1 MYLTLA
7 NVLSLDTLAS
17 VLAATGTLT
26 WQPGELTAGG
36 RARAVKHN
44 LQADLRSGAGEALHA
59 ALLDDISVHAV
70 LRAAA
75 RPRRFS
81 RLLLSRT
88 EDGGHY
94 GRHVD
99 NALMPVPAG
108 RLRTDL
114 SFTLFLS
121 DPAAY
126 DGGELVIDT
135 PAGDYTAKPDAG
147 DLVLYPSGAIH
158 EVRPVTRGT
167 RLACVGWI
175 ESSIRDAAARDIL
188 FDLENLKISLVARLP
203 SDAPELLALDKSI
216 GALLRRWADA

>member
-17 VLAATGTLT
+17 VLSATETLT

-44 LQADLRSGAGEALHA
+44 LQADLRSEAGEALHA
-59 ALLDDISVHAV
+59 ALLDDISGHAV

-121 DPAAY
+121 DPATY

-158 EVRPVTRGT
+158 EVRPVTRGS

-175 ESSIRDAAARDIL
+175 ESSVRDAAARDIL
-188 FDLENLKISLVARLP
+188 FDLENLKISLAARLP
-203 SDAPELLALDKSI
+203 SDAPELLALDKSV

>member
-7 NVLSLDTLAS
+7 NVLSVGARADL
-17 VLAATGTLT
+17 LAALPGLE
-26 WQPGELTAGG
+26 WYPGERTAGA

-44 LQADLRSGAGEALHA
+44 LQADLSSPDGEDLHA
-59 ALLDDISVHAV
+59 RLLADISGHAV

-75 RPRRFS
+75 RPHRFS

-99 NALMPVPAG
+99 NALMPTSAG

-121 DPAAY
+121 DPSSY

-135 PAGDYTAKPDAG
+135 PAGDYSAKPDAG

-158 EVRPVTRGT
+158 EVRPVTRGS

-175 ESSIRDAAARDIL
+175 ESTVRDASAREVL
-188 FDLENLKISLVARLP
+188 FDLDNLKTALNARLP
-203 SDAPELLALDKSI
+203 KDAPELLALDKSI
-216 GALLRRWADA
+216 GALTRRWASS